1 MDQKHNRNA
10 KQWAWLE
17 MQSINQ
23 DLDHEAARGNGNA
36 ILQVKTK
43 ASTITKSLNWGRS
56 NLINHP
62 GFSETLPVIALKIWS
77 PKKPF
82 NCRETTMA
90 CHQILPSP
98 MKEGWKKTAA
108 DIQPGATYLWEAGD
122 LGGQKD
128 KRKKHHHSN
137 WIETQLAP
145 VLDWLH
151 SWYR

>member
-23 DLDHEAARGNGNA
+23 DLDHEAASGNGNA

-98 MKEGWKKTAA
+98 MKEGWKKNCSWYTTWGY
-108 DIQPGATYLWEAGD
+108 IFMGSWRPRRTK
-122 LGGQKD
+122 GQK
-128 KRKKHHHSN
+128 KKTSPQQLN
-137 WIETQLAP
+137 WDTAGPSTGLAAF
-145 VLDWLH
+145 LI
-151 SWYR
+151 